1 MGEYEGSVGRR
12 AHKPGCERLGKGA
25 GPINN
30 VAPCKMR
37 AGRSKAGS
45 RTRVLADLHVEF
57 IPFSL
62 PGTQP
67 HLLVPGGLR
76 PHHSAHP
83 SKLHADPQVSEHA
96 ALGRLVLG
104 LGLARRSPSVPD
116 PPLLHLPSPQA
127 PGPHAGRGGG
137 GAGWLAAPAQKAESR
152 GEGARAVSAVPRAPR
167 RKPAGT
173 QTPERSPSSSPGLPR
188 PRAMEFLWA
197 PLLGLCCSL
206 AAADR
211 HTVFWNSSNPK

>member
-1 MGEYEGSVGRR
+1 MCGEEQPSAESGMGEYEGSVGRR

-104 LGLARRSPSVPD
+104 LGLARRS
-116 PPLLHLPSPQA
+116 QI
-127 PGPHAGRGGG
+127 GR
-137 GAGWLAAPAQKAESR
+137 AH
-152 GEGARAVSAVPRAPR
+152 V
-167 RKPAGT
+167 
-173 QTPERSPSSSPGLPR
+173 
-188 PRAMEFLWA
+188 
-197 PLLGLCCSL
+197 
-206 AAADR
+206 
-211 HTVFWNSSNPK
+211 

>member
-116 PPLLHLPSPQA
+116 PPLLHLPIPQA
-127 PGPHAGRGGG
+127 PGPHAGRGGVAG
-137 GAGWLAAPAQKAESR
+137 GAGPKGGVERRRGQSCERCAESAAEKASGNSDPREEPLVLARPAQ
-152 GEGARAVSAVPRAPR
+152 APR
-167 RKPAGT
+167 YGVPLG
-173 QTPERSPSSSPGLPR
+173 PS
-188 PRAMEFLWA
+188 
-197 PLLGLCCSL
+197 LGSVLQSGRC
-206 AAADR
+206 
-211 HTVFWNSSNPK
+211 